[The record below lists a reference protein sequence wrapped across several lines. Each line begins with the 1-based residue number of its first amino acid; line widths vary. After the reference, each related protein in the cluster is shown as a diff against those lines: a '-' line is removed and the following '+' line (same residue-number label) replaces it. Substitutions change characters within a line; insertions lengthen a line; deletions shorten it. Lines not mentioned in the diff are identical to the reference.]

1 MNTYLKPKHQ
11 IVHLLIIVAIF
22 GGLFSYQI
30 ISAQQPSSALLK
42 KIKDDPGLP
51 LITSTSLDAPAMIT
65 EALSRE
71 ISSVDLRN
79 LTGIDAGAAS
89 YFSFPEVKVLNT
101 SGKVITIFSVILQI
115 KNTGRF
121 YGFQPSRL
129 KLEPNESYVIK
140 PNYWVSSQKV
150 RVTTRTRSEGGQVEK
165 VNRDLDF
172 DSPEM
177 WIPGRVSD
185 VSLTIGGVTFSDGTD
200 WKVKGKG

>member
-1 MNTYLKPKHQ
+1 MNTYLKSKHR
-11 IVHLLIIVAIF
+11 IAHLLIIVTIF

-30 ISAQQPSSALLK
+30 ISAQQPSGALLK

-51 LITSTSLDAPAMIT
+51 LAISASPDAPAMIT
-65 EALSRE
+65 EAISKE

-79 LTGIDAGAAS
+79 LTGIDAGSAS

-101 SGKVITIFSVILQI
+101 SGKVITVFSVILQI

-121 YGFQPSRL
+121 YGLQPSRL

-140 PNYWVSSQKV
+140 PNNWVSSQKIK
-150 RVTTRTRSEGGQVEK
+150 VTTRTSSEGGKVER

-177 WIPGRVSD
+177 WIPGGVSD
-185 VSLTIGGVTFSDGTD
+185 VFLTIGGVTFSDGTD
-200 WKVKGKG
+200 WKVKSKS